1 MLLTCADLF
10 HSSQLD
16 PSYEKKRADTLQT
29 RFDIEKRRYADIK
42 SKFDD
47 LYSAHS
53 LLRIDNERLHQEH
66 IGLLKRNF
74 LSRSFQT
81 NLTSQVQSLS
91 TTLASE
97 RDNFSKEKIT
107 RRAMLG
113 LVLGFF
119 QYALLAGKR
128 IRFLSTGTLVQQQR
142 FSTLLSS
149 HFALRDRYSQLMQS
163 HSEALQ
169 SNSKLA
175 EEIDKN
181 NVAYKELEE
190 RREVLVAD
198 LQAVQKDCLFYQAL
212 TWSVVARFDGLQADY
227 GQLLANMDRLKSEY
241 STFQNDLREA
251 SSLVQA
257 AQDVAQASLNDLQQS
272 TILRPLKV
280 KQNFMKIGQGL
291 DLVHLSVTE
300 LLVDVGLVVSREA
313 GKSFVVS
320 TLTTKSVSTSVECA
334 VGKLKVM
341 YESSEESNDDTS
353 YVY

>member
-1 MLLTCADLF
+1 M
-10 HSSQLD
+10 
-16 PSYEKKRADTLQT
+16 QT
-29 RFDIEKRRYADIK
+29 RIDAERRRYADLK

-53 LLRIDNERLHQEH
+53 FLSIDNERLHQEH
-66 IGLLKRNF
+66 TGLLKRNF

-91 TTLASE
+91 MTLASE
-97 RDNFSKEKIT
+97 RDNHSKEKIN

-149 HFALRDRYSQLMQS
+149 HFALRDQYSQLIQS

-169 SNSKLA
+169 SNNNLA
-175 EEIDKN
+175 EEIDKSN
-181 NVAYKELEE
+181 EAYKELEE
-190 RREVLVAD
+190 RREVLAIN
-198 LQAVQKDCLFYQAL
+198 LQAAQKDCRFYQAL
-212 TWSVVARFDGLQADY
+212 AWSVVARFDGLQTDY
-227 GQLLANMDRLKSEY
+227 GKLLANMDRLKSEY

-257 AQDVAQASLNDLQQS
+257 AQNVAQASLDNLQQS
-272 TILRPLKV
+272 TMLRPLKV
-280 KQNFMKIGQGL
+280 KQNLMKIGQGL
-291 DLVHLSVTE
+291 DLVRLSMTE

-313 GKSFVVS
+313 GKTFVVS
-320 TLTTKSVSTSVECA
+320 TLPAKSVSTCVECA
-334 VGKLKVM
+334 VGKLKAM
-341 YESSEESNDDTS
+341 YESVEESTEDTS
-353 YVY
+353 CVYCI